1 MIGPVGWQKFVKL
14 RFFFLLHEALGGL
27 RVVGV
32 AAGLAHTVAC
42 TDSGDVYSWGWNQD
56 GQLGL
61 GDDSSRGEPELLSD
75 AQLEEQCIEQVRYY
89 AACCILNTF
98 L

>member
-1 MIGPVGWQKFVKL
+1 M
-14 RFFFLLHEALGGL
+14 
-27 RVVGV
+27 VGV
-32 AAGLAHTVAC
+32 AAGLAHTVTC

-75 AQLEEQCIEQVRYY
+75 AQLEEQCIEQVKMC
-89 AACCILNTF
+89 AAYCILNMFHECAMNNFFCCKT